1 MKSGLTLKEASIIA
15 GLPEKCL
22 DNYIKIGKELPKE
35 PYTRILEADFTAW
48 LTQQRFGT
56 VTLGRDDYI
65 RCLEFAIESFY
76 SYASSSNFGT
86 STQRD
91 AGKFVTD
98 FTIGKLGEVA
108 LQKFLKARFDV
119 EISLD
124 FTMREAIVGQD
135 VVEIAPPRKGG
146 RVFNTVK
153 KRIAIKTSKLK
164 NVWLIVPEKEV
175 IDTHR
180 TSDIYIFSRVD
191 LFFDH
196 LIRFLRDHK
205 SLKNVK
211 SKIPT
216 FVDMSAEICG
226 FVEKSTLMANAPT
239 TDLPG
244 QKTEIQSSYIRR
256 TGELKKTEAEWTNLL
271 ATL

>member
-1 MKSGLTLKEASIIA
+1 MTVGICGHEPLSPATRAGFTNCNFSTGLHPWLYAHTRYA
-15 GLPEKCL
+15 GK
-22 DNYIKIGKELPKE
+22 
-35 PYTRILEADFTAW
+35 
-48 LTQQRFGT
+48 
-56 VTLGRDDYI
+56 LGRNDYI

-124 FTMREAIVGQD
+124 FTMRKAIVGQD
-135 VVEIAPPRKGG
+135 IVEIAPPRKGG
-146 RVFNTVK
+146 RVFNPIR
-153 KRIAIKTSKLK
+153 KRVAIKTSKLK

-175 IDTHR
+175 VDVHR

-211 SKIPT
+211 SKIPA

-226 FVEKSTLMANAPT
+226 FIKKSTLMAKGPT

-244 QKTEIQSSYIRR
+244 QKTEIQRSYIRR
-256 TGELKKTEAEWTNLL
+256 TGELQKTEAEWIKLL